1 MSSIVEAIVQA
12 YAALALMPFLTF
24 ALVWGIVYLYKKEKK
39 FAITRAMDVTTIF
52 LIGVVSTLYNIVF
65 QSTFGFYLLL
75 LLFLI
80 GFGLLGNVQQR
91 TKGKVDLKRITRAIW
106 RLGFIGLSVAY
117 LVLATIGITKNLM

>member
-1 MSSIVEAIVQA
+1 MESIVDAIVKA

-24 ALVWGIVYLYKKEKK
+24 ALVWGIVYFYKREKK
-39 FAITRAMDVTTIF
+39 IAMKRAMDVTTIF
-52 LIGVVSTLYNIVF
+52 LIGVVSTLYNMVF

-80 GFGLLGNVQQR
+80 GFGLLGNIQQR

-106 RLGFIGLSVAY
+106 RLGFIGLSAAY
-117 LVLATIGITKNLM
+117 LLLTTIGLTINLM

>member
-1 MSSIVEAIVQA
+1 MSSIVEAIVRA

-39 FAITRAMDVTTIF
+39 LAIMRAMDVTTIF

-80 GFGLLGNVQQR
+80 GFGLLGNLQQR

-117 LVLATIGITKNLM
+117 LILTTIGITKNLM